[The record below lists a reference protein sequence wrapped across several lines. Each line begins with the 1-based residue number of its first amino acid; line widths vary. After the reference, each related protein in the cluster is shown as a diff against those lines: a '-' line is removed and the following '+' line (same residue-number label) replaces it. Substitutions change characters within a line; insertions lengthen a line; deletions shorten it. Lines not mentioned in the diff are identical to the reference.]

1 MRVMGRGHGLL
12 WRLAPLCV
20 VGVLVG
26 GNAGGAAAC
35 LIDGIP
41 SLSANGHLAAQNQ
54 HGPTPASYLTW
65 SPFVIQQHVRRGEV
79 VRLSEDRDKLKNVLA
94 PAELHS
100 PWRWTFG
107 DGTSTI
113 GAVGSHRYSRPG
125 TYRVM
130 VAAYFA
136 AYRAWV
142 PFDSA
147 MLTITA

>member
-1 MRVMGRGHGLL
+1 MRAMAGGRGLL

-20 VGVLVG
+20 VSVLVG

-41 SLSANGHLAAQNQ
+41 SLSANGHLAAKNQ
-54 HGPTPASYLTW
+54 HGPTPASFLTW
-65 SPFVIQQHVRRGEV
+65 APFVIQQHFRRGVV
-79 VRLSEDRDKLKNVLA
+79 VRLSEDRDKLKNALA
-94 PAELHS
+94 PAGLNS
-100 PWRWTFG
+100 RWRWTFG
-107 DGTSTI
+107 DGASMV

-136 AYRAWV
+136 AYQAWV
-142 PFDSA
+142 PFDSV